1 MTATMTSNKPS
12 VLITGAG
19 ICGLCSGIALAKA
32 GHRVT
37 IIERDAAL
45 PDGDADA
52 IFFEWIR
59 RGASQFKHPHA
70 FLGVMSNLLTEM
82 FPDLIEDFW
91 AAGAR
96 KITFEDMLPDAMV
109 GKVAAT
115 PEDEKLWLL
124 MCRRATM
131 EMVLRRYAEKQ
142 PGLEIQSGVRVNRAI
157 IDTDQSPAAITG
169 LEVQPINPQSS
180 TSEVEDLSLIHI

>member
-1 MTATMTSNKPS
+1 
-12 VLITGAG
+12 
-19 ICGLCSGIALAKA
+19 
-32 GHRVT
+32 
-37 IIERDAAL
+37 
-45 PDGDADA
+45 
-52 IFFEWIR
+52 
-59 RGASQFKHPHA
+59 
-70 FLGVMSNLLTEM
+70 MSNLLTEM

-109 GKVAAT
+109 GKVTAT

-169 LEVQPINPQSS
+169 LEVQPIDPQSS
-180 TSEVEDLSLIHI
+180 PNRSKAPSSDHR